1 VLPADDGRDND
12 SRHDPLKVLSDTKD
26 RDDACETRTTATQAT
41 ETRGAAEAELPAPPD
56 ARTPQEVARPERFST
71 RVFAGRWSIVAGAC
85 LFIGAAFLLMRRMD
99 AAFVAGTLGIVAWF
113 WNERNRLRPHGI
125 EAEEKFRDE
134 DEEFEDRDE
143 K

>member
-1 VLPADDGRDND
+1 M
-12 SRHDPLKVLSDTKD
+12 SFKED
-26 RDDACETRTTATQAT
+26 RDDAAETRTSA
-41 ETRGAAEAELPAPPD
+41 RRPAESRSAHEAGSPAPPH
-56 ARTPQEVARPERFST
+56 ARVPQEIARAEKFST
-71 RVFAGRWSIVAGAC
+71 RLFATRWIIVAGAC
-85 LFIGAAFLLMRRMD
+85 LLIAATFLLMRRMD

-125 EAEEKFRDE
+125 EAEDEIWDE